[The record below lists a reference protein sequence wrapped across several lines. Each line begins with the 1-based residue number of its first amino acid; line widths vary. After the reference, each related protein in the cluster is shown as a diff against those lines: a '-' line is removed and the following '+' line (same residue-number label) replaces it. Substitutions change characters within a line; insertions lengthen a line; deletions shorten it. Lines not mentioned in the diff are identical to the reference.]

1 MRFEHLLEI
10 NNPEQA
16 LAAPFARE
24 ALWAGLML
32 RVHEPQRFPLG
43 PDRCEVKPG
52 SETNEL
58 RRRLHFGALQ
68 MSDTVAWAACEVL
81 RFQPDPREGA
91 TPVNLTITL
100 EEPAAGVLLLRFVY
114 ESVAPLSAE
123 EAFYNDYRQSAWLE
137 NDRDM
142 VRTLR
147 QWLAEGALT
156 GN

>member
-1 MRFEHLLEI
+1 MRFEHLIEI
-10 NNPEQA
+10 NNPAQP
-16 LAAPFARE
+16 LVTPFARE

-43 PDRCEVKPG
+43 PDRCEITPG
-52 SETNEL
+52 AELNAL

-68 MSDTVAWAACEVL
+68 MGDTVAWESGRAL
-81 RFQPDPREGA
+81 RFQPDARDEV

-114 ESVAPLSAE
+114 ESAAPLSAE

-156 GN
+156 GQ